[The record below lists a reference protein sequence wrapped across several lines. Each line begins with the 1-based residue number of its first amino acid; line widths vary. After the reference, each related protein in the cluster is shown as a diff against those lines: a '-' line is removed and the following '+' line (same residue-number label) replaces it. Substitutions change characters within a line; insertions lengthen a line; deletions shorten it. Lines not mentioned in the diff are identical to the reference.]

1 MRKAKLKRIII
12 IVLALFIAFY
22 LLCLIYC
29 TASVYKMHTLNYNSS
44 GWGVVLAEYKLD
56 FDNDLVEAN
65 YYDFDGMLKT
75 HSENTFSAE
84 QQRKVRF
91 ACAISLMPIWKSRYV
106 NPNVMDGAQWELTVT
121 YDEKEKRTY
130 GSNAYPLL
138 YRFAYDAIR
147 SVIDT
152 TE

>member
-1 MRKAKLKRIII
+1 MRKVKLKRIII
-12 IVLALFIAFY
+12 IVLALFIASY

-29 TASVYKMHTLNYNSS
+29 MASVYKMHTLNYNSR

-56 FDNDLVEAN
+56 FDNDLAEVN
-65 YYDFDGMLKT
+65 YYDFDGTLKT
-75 HSENTFSAE
+75 HREDTFSAE

-91 ACAISLMPIWKSRYV
+91 ACAISLMPIWKSRYI

>member
-1 MRKAKLKRIII
+1 MRKAKLKKIVI
-12 IVLALFIAFY
+12 IVLALFIASY

-29 TASVYKMHTLNYNSS
+29 TESVYKMHTLNYNSR

-65 YYDFDGMLKT
+65 YYDFDGT
-75 HSENTFSAE
+75 FSHEENTFSAE
-84 QQRKVRF
+84 QQRKVRL
-91 ACAISLMPIWKSRYV
+91 ACAISLMPIWKSRYD
-106 NPNVMDGAQWELTVT
+106 NPNVFDGDQWELTVT
-121 YDEKEKRTY
+121 YDGKEKYTY
-130 GSNAYPLL
+130 GSNAYPLF
-138 YRFAYDAIR
+138 YRFAYNSIM